1 MSLVSKEGAT
11 AEIVNSGCVGALLT
25 CLNNIK
31 RAEKSSVCIFEC
43 VRCIM
48 KDEVV
53 KLEFTRNDG
62 IVTVA
67 RHLVDML
74 ALLSKTC
81 AAADEEVYINS
92 SNHSICT
99 FLELCNIDL
108 ARSQFA
114 NIGVCLFVR
123 VCARVLLFSC
133 CCFACTH
140 VRDRPAPVSE
150 GIYCS
155 SSKRKDGEAAHE
167 HR

>member
-31 RAEKSSVCIFEC
+31 RVEKSSVCIFEC

-48 KDEVV
+48 KEEVV

-92 SNHSICT
+92 ANHSICT

-114 NIGVCLFVR
+114 IIGVCLFVR
-123 VCARVLLFSC
+123 VCARVLLC
-133 CCFACTH
+133 CLHSRQGQACT
-140 VRDRPAPVSE
+140 SF
-150 GIYCS
+150 
-155 SSKRKDGEAAHE
+155 
-167 HR
+167 